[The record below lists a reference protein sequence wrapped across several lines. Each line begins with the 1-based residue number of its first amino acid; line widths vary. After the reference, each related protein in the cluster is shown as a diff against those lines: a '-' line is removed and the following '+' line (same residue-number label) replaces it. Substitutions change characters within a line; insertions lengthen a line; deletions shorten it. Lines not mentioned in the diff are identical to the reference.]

1 MADLIDIIPPTN
13 CPSCNTPLVERDEG
27 GTGIMQSYCES
38 PHCPGVLEGY
48 LAFVGS
54 RDVLEIDGLGPEM
67 ARKLVEKG
75 YARNLVELYEFQAEM
90 QVQRKAMG
98 DKEFVDKARKMG
110 FDATLPKMIRS
121 LEAAKTRSWERWIKA
136 LAIPMIGETLG
147 KVIAEKLDL
156 KADSFSLLVSTG
168 LIPFTHQE
176 VDGFGEAKMKAIAD
190 WCTAENNA
198 LCLKLHQLGVRP
210 TPVEKPKVVA
220 GAPLAGV
227 VFCITGEF
235 SEERIPL
242 TKKLV
247 SLGATAKTGV
257 SKNINLLIVGS
268 GAGKSKLTKAAELGI
283 KQVGKDWLEK
293 MLADNGLIMKQDSFA
308 AEEA

>member
-1 MADLIDIIPPTN
+1 MQLFCTN
-13 CPSCNTPLVERDEG
+13 LKCPA
-27 GTGIMQSYCES
+27 
-38 PHCPGVLEGY
+38 VLSGY
-48 LAFVGS
+48 LAFIGS

-67 ARKLVEKG
+67 ARKLVEG
-75 YARNLVELYEFQAEM
+75 QYARNLAELYEFQYDLM
-90 QVQRKAMG
+90 KVRSLMG
-98 DKEFVDKARKMG
+98 DAKLLENTKKKG
-110 FDATLPKMIRS
+110 FDVTIIKMLDS
-121 LEAAKTRSWERWIKA
+121 LEEAKTRSWERWIKA

-156 KADSFSLLVSTG
+156 KSDDFSLLVSTG
-168 LIPFTHQE
+168 LIPFTHLE

-220 GAPLAGV
+220 GAPLAGTSFV
-227 VFCITGEF
+227 ITGEF
-235 SEERIPL
+235 SEDRDTL

-247 SLGATAKTGV
+247 SLGAVAKSGV
-257 SKNINLLIVGS
+257 SKNVNLLIVGEA
-268 GAGKSKLTKAAELGI
+268 AGKTKLTKAASLGI

-293 MLADNGLIMKQDSFA
+293 VLADNGMGMKADSFA
-308 AEEA
+308 AEQA